1 MIDFGK
7 RLDKLKD
14 RRQGSRERT
23 IFESTTMDSV
33 GMESA
38 IKKGIDTRRQE
49 FYEDLK
55 ESDSIKY
62 TIGAMA
68 PVDKQ
73 STEVSISEG
82 NRVAD
87 SLIKSLRIRDI
98 FTTSRLQGSVALNIH
113 IKGHSDVDML
123 IIEGNTIN
131 IETPRLKHYLPAT
144 DLRSMV
150 EIVQEIR
157 LESEDTLPRNFPKAD
172 IDISGNKSI
181 AMSGGS
187 LQRKVDIVPAC
198 WYDTH
203 KYQETNLES
212 DRGIKIYHRSD
223 HKLLLNLPFTHI
235 KLISDKDDIYRGNL
249 RSVIRLMK
257 NMIADMPDYKKT
269 VAKKLSSY
277 DLASIA
283 YHMDDKLYLPYEMR
297 LGLVEKTREYL
308 NYLWVNSYSRSLLEV
323 PDKSRKI
330 FDDEDKIKALEVLE
344 NEFTALSKA
353 IAKDLNPYMN
363 EYNPSII
370 LNKQVA

>member
-14 RRQGSRERT
+14 RRQGTRE
-23 IFESTTMDSV
+23 IVIHESASFDGL
-33 GMESA
+33 GMEDYGQD
-38 IKKGIDTRRQE
+38 IRTKE
-49 FYEDLK
+49 MYETLK

-68 PVDKQ
+68 SVDEK
-73 STEVSISEG
+73 STQISISEG

-87 SLIKSLRIRDI
+87 SLIKSLGVRSIY
-98 FTTSRLQGSVALNIH
+98 TESRLQGSVALDIH

-123 IIEGNTIN
+123 IIKKRIVKVEYPKLVPENYSTSSD
-131 IETPRLKHYLPAT
+131 Y
-144 DLRSMV
+144 RSMV

-157 LESEDTLPRNFPKAD
+157 LESEDILPRNFQKANV
-172 IDISGNKSI
+172 DISGNKSI

-203 KYQETNLES
+203 EYQRTQDES
-212 DRGIKIYHRSD
+212 DRGIEIYHKGN
-223 HKLLLNLPFTHI
+223 HKLILNLPFTHI
-235 KLISDKDDIYRGNL
+235 TLISNRDNRYNGNL

-257 NMIADMPDYKKT
+257 NMIADMPDYKKR

-283 YHMDDKLYLPYEMR
+283 YHMESRLYMSYEMR

-308 NYLWVNSYSRSLLEV
+308 NYLLISPYTRSLLKV
-323 PDKSRKI
+323 PDESREI
-330 FDDEDKIKALEVLE
+330 FDNDEKVRALEVLE
-344 NEFTALSKA
+344 SEFTALAEA
-353 IAKDLNPYMN
+353 IFKDLNPYLAQ
-363 EYNPSII
+363 YNPNSI
-370 LNKQVA
+370 LNKRVA

>member
-1 MIDFGK
+1 MIDFSK
-7 RLDKLKD
+7 RLDKLKN
-14 RRQGSRERT
+14 RRQGSRERA

-38 IKKGIDTRRQE
+38 IKNGIDTRRQE

-68 PVDKQ
+68 PVDEQ
-73 STEVSISEG
+73 STAVSIFEG

-87 SLIKSLRIRDI
+87 SLIKSLRVRDI
-98 FTTSRLQGSVALNIH
+98 ATTSRLQGSVALNIH

-123 IIEGNTIN
+123 IIESRTIN
-131 IETPRLKHYLPAT
+131 IELPRLKEYISAT
-144 DLRSMV
+144 TSKSMV

-157 LESEDTLPRNFPKAD
+157 LNSENILPKNFPKANVD
-172 IDISGNKSI
+172 TSGNKSI
-181 AMSGGS
+181 AMSGGT
-187 LQRKVDIVPAC
+187 LQRKVDIVPSC

-203 KYQETNLES
+203 EYQKSNLES
-212 DRGIKIYHRSD
+212 DRGIKIYHKSD

-235 KLISDKDDIYRGNL
+235 KLISNKDEVYKGNL

-257 NMIADMPDYKKT
+257 NMIADMPDYKKR

-283 YHMDDKLYLPYEMR
+283 YHMNDKLYLPYEMR

-308 NYLWVNSYSRSLLEV
+308 NYLLISPYSRSALEV

-330 FDDEDKIKALEVLE
+330 FDNEEKVKALEVLE

-370 LNKQVA
+370 LNKRVA